1 MRKLTEQMNLR
12 LDKDTKDILEQISEN
27 TGVSKSEIVREAL
40 YLYLNYGKED
50 RNGENKVYRGKLRWS
65 SRMV

>member
-50 RNGENKVYRGKLRWS
+50 RNGENKVYRGKLR
-65 SRMV
+65 